1 MHPREGWSA
10 DGTPPRRGLS
20 RRGFLTQAAGA
31 GLLAGGLG
39 PLLEACGSSGPAN
52 SFAGPALPRPSTPVS
67 WPIYAGNK
75 PIASNLAPE
84 RGATLQLYNWVAY
97 INDQCLKDFGKK
109 YGCKVQLTT
118 FNTMNEALAK
128 LRTGQ
133 LNVDVFFPTVDV
145 LGPLIQTKQIQP
157 LNHSYIPN
165 ISQAWPD
172 FTSPFYDGNWKYT
185 VPYTIYTTGIAWR
198 KDKVPENPYA
208 MPNGYAMP
216 WQAKYR
222 GKVAILDDYRE
233 SISLGLMKSGIYD
246 LNTSDPKQIAMA
258 KQNPARSLQAGQR
271 AHRQQRLLE
280 RPQRPDLDPSR
291 LVGGHRRGAL
301 LPA

>member
-1 MHPREGWSA
+1 M
-10 DGTPPRRGLS
+10 
-20 RRGFLTQAAGA
+20 
-31 GLLAGGLG
+31 
-39 PLLEACGSSGPAN
+39 
-52 SFAGPALPRPSTPVS
+52 
-67 WPIYAGNK
+67 
-75 PIASNLAPE
+75 
-84 RGATLQLYNWVAY
+84 
-97 INDQCLKDFGKK
+97 
-109 YGCKVQLTT
+109 TT

-133 LNVDVFFPTVDV
+133 LNFDVFFPTVDV
-145 LGPLIQTKQIQP
+145 LGPLIRTKLIQP
-157 LNHSYIPN
+157 LNHSYLPN

-222 GKVAILDDYRE
+222 GRVAILDDYRE

-246 LNTSDPKQIAMA
+246 LNTSDPKQIALA
-258 KQNPARSLQAGQR
+258 RQNLARPLQAGQR

-301 LPA
+301 LPAERGLRRCPRLLVPRRRQGAGRERHHGHPEDGK